1 MSDTSLNEEFYN
13 CTESWFGSR
22 CQYSFG
28 FNKQISFNEIIEAMF
43 QGRHLLLIESM
54 RSKDL
59 KARINVSL
67 TGIDIPAYLVG
78 YFFTLSNKSN
88 PITTIKIQKL
98 TFFQHSVTFYNDLT
112 CFSDEA
118 YICLCT
124 NEHHANCM
132 EFKHDRN
139 FECKLK
145 KYCANEAQCVQDHPT
160 CPSTRIYICP
170 ECFFGNECQFYAK
183 ALGSTLDK
191 ILNYE
196 FKQLK

>member
-1 MSDTSLNEEFYN
+1 
-13 CTESWFGSR
+13 
-22 CQYSFG
+22 
-28 FNKQISFNEIIEAMF
+28 
-43 QGRHLLLIESM
+43 
-54 RSKDL
+54 L

-88 PITTIKIQKL
+88 TITMIKLQKL
-98 TFFQHSVTFYNDLT
+98 TLFQHSVIFYNDLT
-112 CFSDEA
+112 CFIDEA

-132 EFKHDRN
+132 KFKHDRN

-160 CPSTRIYICP
+160 CPSTRICICP